1 MNNDLAEK
9 EFSAFVG
16 PKADYYLERWRFAV
30 DSPEVA
36 TGFNWAAFFLSG
48 LWLPYRKMYR
58 IAGIFFGVILLESV
72 LEEVVWV
79 GIFGK
84 PEAPAAFGRLFGLAT
99 SIVCGWLA
107 NEWYLSSA
115 RKAISEVRSQGLSEE
130 AHLEALAKRGGTNLA
145 ASLGF
150 LVIFLLASFAA
161 LILLKLFL
169 KGGALI

>member
-30 DSPEVA
+30 DGPEIA

-58 IAGIFFGVILLESV
+58 FAAIFFGIIWLETV
-72 LEEVVWV
+72 LAEVVWV
-79 GIFGK
+79 GILGK
-84 PEAPAAFGRLFGLAT
+84 PEAPAALGRFVGLVA

-107 NEWYLSSA
+107 NEWYLSHA

-130 AHLEALAKRGGTNLA
+130 AHLEALAKRGGTSLA

-150 LVIFLLASFAA
+150 LVVFLLAAFAA
-161 LILLKLFL
+161 LILLEFFL
-169 KGGALI
+169 KGV